1 MIKTLPVLAVGIV
14 TSPAPPA
21 SLLRWEQ
28 PQAAPSSSVH
38 WSALNR
44 NGSLAAAAA
53 AAVSE
58 LQTAHVRLSLW
69 IVTPTLMHTSV
80 SCCPS
85 TLQ

>member
-28 PQAAPSSSVH
+28 QAAPSSSVH

-53 AAVSE
+53 ATVSE

-69 IVTPTLMHTSV
+69 IVTPTLIHTSV

>member
-14 TSPAPPA
+14 TLPAPPA

-44 NGSLAAAAA
+44 NGSLAAAA
-53 AAVSE
+53 VSE

-69 IVTPTLMHTSV
+69 IVTPTLIHTSV

>member
-21 SLLRWEQ
+21 SLLKWEQ

-44 NGSLAAAAA
+44 NGSLAAAAT
-53 AAVSE
+53 VSE

-69 IVTPTLMHTSV
+69 IVTPTLIHTSV